1 IRPPLHGRAGVLW
14 GLAFSPDGQ
23 RLAAAGAG
31 VQKRNKSVTVWDTT
45 TWQEVPPPPL
55 TTTPGLRTGAFS
67 PDGRLLPA
75 ARFGSSPPVVVWD
88 LATGAQ
94 TGVMRGHTW
103 VIGQAAFSPDGR
115 HLASASFDGTVR
127 VWDVTTH
134 KEVVRPPLRHG
145 AGATGVAFSP

>member
-1 IRPPLHGRAGVLW
+1 RRA
-14 GLAFSPDGQ
+14 
-23 RLAAAGAG
+23 
-31 VQKRNKSVTVWDTT
+31 
-45 TWQEVPPPPL
+45 
-55 TTTPGLRTGAFS
+55 GAFS
-67 PDGRLLPA
+67 PAGRLLA
-75 ARFGSSPPVVVWD
+75 AASFGSSPPVVVWD

-103 VIGQAAFSPDGR
+103 VIGQVAFSPDGR

-145 AGATGVAFSP
+145 AGATGVAFSPDGPRLASAAFALPLPPSDTPTPNSLP